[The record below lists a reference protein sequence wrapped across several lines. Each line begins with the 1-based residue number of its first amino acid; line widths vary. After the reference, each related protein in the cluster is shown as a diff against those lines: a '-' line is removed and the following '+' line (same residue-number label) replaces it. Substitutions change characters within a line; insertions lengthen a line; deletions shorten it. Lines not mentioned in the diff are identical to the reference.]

1 MPVLIKNASL
11 LRGPDLIFVERG
23 FIQISDNGIITRVG
37 TDRELSPM
45 ERGSS
50 IFDAEG
56 LLLLPGLINS
66 HTHVGDSIAKD
77 FTSDPELSSTVDPIV
92 GIKRKILS
100 RTDPNHLEAFMRNT
114 AVSMLKSG
122 IVAFADFREGGLEG
136 VKLLRRAV
144 SGLKIKFLV
153 LGRIEKYF
161 ETPYPTSSPGTH
173 TDTKG
178 SSVDSSVLPREVVE
192 VLGISEGLGISGT
205 NENTNKSL
213 SEYSKVVRNY
223 NNTSSLET
231 KRLLAIHTAESQE
244 TTALSIRKFG
254 LTEVERAIKFLQP
267 DFVVHMTQAT
277 DNDIAT
283 IAANK
288 IGVVVCPR
296 SNGLLG
302 CGVPRIADMMNNGCI
317 VGLGTD
323 NVMLNSPDLFKEMD
337 YIWKVT
343 RATGVHQISAR
354 DILKMATV
362 NGAEILRLNSG
373 CIEPGRSADMMFI
386 DKRHVDLYPIHDP
399 YASIVQRAGQSSI
412 MGMMI
417 NGEFLT
423 VNS

>member
-1 MPVLIKNASL
+1 MPVFIKNASL
-11 LRGPDLIFVERG
+11 LRGPDLVFVEKG
-23 FIQISDNGIITRVG
+23 VIQISDNGIITKVG
-37 TDRELSPM
+37 IGGELNPM
-45 ERGSS
+45 DNGSS

-56 LLLLPGLINS
+56 LLLLPGLINA
-66 HTHVGDSIAKD
+66 HTHVGDSVAKD
-77 FTSDPELSSTVDPIV
+77 FTSNPDLSSTVDPIV

-100 RTDPNHLEAFMRNT
+100 RTDPTHLEAFMKNT

-122 IVAFADFREGGLEG
+122 IAAFADFREGGLDG
-136 VKLLRRAV
+136 VKLLRRAIF
-144 SGLKIKFLV
+144 GLKIKPLI

-161 ETPYPTSSPGTH
+161 EGPYPQPNSG
-173 TDTKG
+173 TDTVG
-178 SSVDSSVLPREVVE
+178 SSADTSVLPGEVFE
-192 VLGISEGLGISGT
+192 VLDVSDGLGLSGS
-205 NENTNKSL
+205 NENTNSSL
-213 SEYSKVVRNY
+213 TDYSKAVRNY
-223 NNTSSLET
+223 NKTSNIGT
-231 KRLLAIHTAESQE
+231 RRLLAIHTAESQE

-277 DNDIAT
+277 DREIAAIAT
-283 IAANK
+283 NK

-302 CGVPRIADMMNNGCI
+302 CGIPKIADMMNNGCI

-343 RATGVHQISAR
+343 RAIGANQITAR

-362 NGAEILRLNSG
+362 NGAQNLHLNSG
-373 CIEPGRSADMMFI
+373 CIEPGRSADIVFI

-399 YASIVQRAGQSSI
+399 YAAIVQRAGPGSI
-412 MGMMI
+412 TGMMI
-417 NGEFLT
+417 NGEFVT

>member
-23 FIQISDNGIITRVG
+23 VIQISDKGIITRVG
-37 TDRELSPM
+37 TDRELNPID
-45 ERGSS
+45 RGSS

-56 LLLLPGLINS
+56 LLLLPGLINA

-77 FTSDPELSSTVDPIV
+77 FTSDPDLSSTVDPIV

-100 RTDPNHLEAFMRNT
+100 RTDPIHLEAFMRNT

-122 IVAFADFREGGLEG
+122 IVAFADFREGGLDG
-136 VKLLRRAV
+136 VELLRRAV
-144 SGLKIKFLV
+144 SGLKIKPLV

-161 ETPYPTSSPGTH
+161 EPPPYPQSNPD
-173 TDTKG
+173 TDTKE
-178 SSVDSSVLPREVVE
+178 SSVDSSVLPREVSD
-192 VLGISEGLGISGT
+192 VLDVSDGLGISGT
-205 NENTNKSL
+205 NENTNRSL
-213 SEYSKVVRNY
+213 TEYSKAIRNY
-223 NNTSSLET
+223 NNTSSQGNR
-231 KRLLAIHTAESQE
+231 RLLAIHTAESQD
-244 TTALSIRKFG
+244 TSALSIRKFG
-254 LTEVERAIKFLQP
+254 VTEVERSIKFLQP

-277 DNDIAT
+277 DKDIAA
-283 IAANK
+283 IATNK

-302 CGVPRIADMMNNGCI
+302 CGIPRIADMMNNGCI

-337 YIWKVT
+337 YIWKVS
-343 RATGVHQISAR
+343 RATDAHQISAR

-362 NGAEILRLNSG
+362 NGAEILHLNSG

-399 YASIVQRAGQSSI
+399 YASIVQRASQSSI

-417 NGEFLT
+417 NGEFVT

>member
-1 MPVLIKNASL
+1 MVSL
-11 LRGPDLIFVERG
+11 LRLGLVENLAPWIEDYQFLMRKV
-23 FIQISDNGIITRVG
+23 FCS
-37 TDRELSPM
+37 
-45 ERGSS
+45 
-50 IFDAEG
+50 
-56 LLLLPGLINS
+56 LPGLINA
-66 HTHVGDSIAKD
+66 HTHVGDSVAKD
-77 FTSDPELSSTVDPIV
+77 FTSNPDLSSTVDPIV

-100 RTDPNHLEAFMRNT
+100 RTDPTHLEAFMRNT

-122 IVAFADFREGGLEG
+122 IAAFADFREGGLDGIE
-136 VKLLRRAV
+136 LLRRAI
-144 SGLKIKFLV
+144 SGLKIKPLI

-161 ETPYPTSSPGTH
+161 EGPYPQSNSG
-173 TDTKG
+173 TDTEG
-178 SSVDSSVLPREVVE
+178 SSAYSSVLPREVFE
-192 VLGISEGLGISGT
+192 VLDVSDGIGISGS
-205 NENTNKSL
+205 NENTDRSL
-213 SEYSKVVRNY
+213 TDYSRAVRNY
-223 NNTSSLET
+223 NKTSNIGT
-231 KRLLAIHTAESQE
+231 RRLLAIHAAESQE

-277 DNDIAT
+277 DRDIAE
-283 IAANK
+283 IAKNK

-302 CGVPRIADMMNNGCI
+302 CGIPRIVDMMNNGCI

-343 RATGVHQISAR
+343 RATGAHQITAR

-362 NGAEILRLNSG
+362 NGAQILHLNSG
-373 CIEPGRSADMMFI
+373 CIEPGRSADMVFI

-399 YASIVQRAGQSSI
+399 YAAIVQRAGPGSI

-417 NGEFLT
+417 NGEFVT

>member
-1 MPVLIKNASL
+1 MPIFIKNASL
-11 LRGPDLIFVERG
+11 LRGPDLVFVEKG
-23 FIQISDNGIITRVG
+23 VIQISDNGIITKVG
-37 TDRELSPM
+37 IDGELSPM
-45 ERGSS
+45 DSGSS

-56 LLLLPGLINS
+56 LLLLPGLINA

-77 FTSDPELSSTVDPIV
+77 FTSNPDLSSTVDPIV

-100 RTDPNHLEAFMRNT
+100 RTDPTHLEAFMKNT

-122 IVAFADFREGGLEG
+122 IVAFADFREGGLDG
-136 VKLLRRAV
+136 IKLLRRAI
-144 SGLKIKFLV
+144 SSLKIKPLI

-161 ETPYPTSSPGTH
+161 EGSYPQSNSGT
-173 TDTKG
+173 DIEG
-178 SSVDSSVLPREVVE
+178 SSADSSVLPEEVFE
-192 VLGISEGLGISGT
+192 VLDVSDGLGISGS
-205 NENTNKSL
+205 NENTNSSL
-213 SEYSKVVRNY
+213 EDYSKAVRNY
-223 NNTSSLET
+223 NKTSNIGT
-231 KRLLAIHTAESQE
+231 RRLLAIHTAESQE

-254 LTEVERAIKFLQP
+254 LTEVERAITFLQP

-277 DNDIAT
+277 DKEIAAIAT
-283 IAANK
+283 NK

-302 CGVPRIADMMNNGCI
+302 CGIPRIIDMMNYGCI

-337 YIWKVT
+337 YIWKIT
-343 RATGVHQISAR
+343 RAIGANQITAR

-362 NGAEILRLNSG
+362 NGAQILHLNSG
-373 CIEPGRSADMMFI
+373 CIESGRSADIVFI

-399 YASIVQRAGQSSI
+399 YTAIVQRAGPGSI

-417 NGEFLT
+417 NGEFVT

>member
-1 MPVLIKNASL
+1 MPVFIKNASL
-11 LRGPDLIFVERG
+11 LRGPDLVFVEKG
-23 FIQISDNGIITRVG
+23 VIQISDNGIITKVG
-37 TDRELSPM
+37 IGGELNPM
-45 ERGSS
+45 DSGSS

-56 LLLLPGLINS
+56 LLLLPGLINA
-66 HTHVGDSIAKD
+66 HTHVGDSVAKD
-77 FTSDPELSSTVDPIV
+77 FTSNPDLSSTVDPIV

-100 RTDPNHLEAFMRNT
+100 RTDPTHLEAFMKNT

-122 IVAFADFREGGLEG
+122 IAAFADFREGGLDG
-136 VKLLRRAV
+136 VKLLRRAI
-144 SGLKIKFLV
+144 SGLKIKPLI

-161 ETPYPTSSPGTH
+161 EGPYSQSNSG
-173 TDTKG
+173 TDTEG
-178 SSVDSSVLPREVVE
+178 SSADTSVLPGEVFE
-192 VLGISEGLGISGT
+192 VLDVSDGLGISGS
-205 NENTNKSL
+205 NENTNSSL
-213 SEYSKVVRNY
+213 TDYSKAVRNY
-223 NNTSSLET
+223 NKTSNIGT
-231 KRLLAIHTAESQE
+231 RRLLAIHTAESHE

-277 DNDIAT
+277 DREIAAIAT
-283 IAANK
+283 NK

-302 CGVPRIADMMNNGCI
+302 CGIPRIVDMMNNGCI

-343 RATGVHQISAR
+343 RAIGANQITAR

-362 NGAEILRLNSG
+362 NGAQNLHLNSG
-373 CIEPGRSADMMFI
+373 CIEPGRSADIVFI

-399 YASIVQRAGQSSI
+399 YAAIVQRAGPGSI
-412 MGMMI
+412 TGMMI
-417 NGEFLT
+417 NGEFVT